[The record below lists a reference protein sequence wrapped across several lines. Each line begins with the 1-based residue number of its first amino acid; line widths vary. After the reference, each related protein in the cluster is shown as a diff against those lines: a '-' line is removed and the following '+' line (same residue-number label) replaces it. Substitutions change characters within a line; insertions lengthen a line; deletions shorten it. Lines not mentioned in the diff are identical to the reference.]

1 MQQQSPKLNVS
12 LNKTVAFECDEC
24 QNQVFIQGV
33 LLRKASK
40 FLTGT
45 TQDAV
50 VPIPIFACSKCGHVN
65 QEFIPEQLRTMEEK
79 GQ

>member
-50 VPIPIFACSKCGHVN
+50 VPIPIFACSKCGTVN
-65 QEFIPEQLRTMEEK
+65 QEFIPKELQTPIEA
-79 GQ
+79 

>member
-1 MQQQSPKLNVS
+1 MQQQTPKLNVS

-65 QEFIPEQLRTMEEK
+65 QEFIPKELQTPTEA
-79 GQ
+79 

>member
-50 VPIPIFACSKCGHVN
+50 VPIPIFACSKCGTVN

-79 GQ
+79 G

>member
-65 QEFIPEQLRTMEEK
+65 QEFIPKELQTPTEA
-79 GQ
+79 

>member
-1 MQQQSPKLNVS
+1 MQQQTPKLNVS

-50 VPIPIFACSKCGHVN
+50 VPIPIFACSKCGAVN
-65 QEFIPEQLRTMEEK
+65 QEFIPEQLRTVEEK
-79 GQ
+79 G